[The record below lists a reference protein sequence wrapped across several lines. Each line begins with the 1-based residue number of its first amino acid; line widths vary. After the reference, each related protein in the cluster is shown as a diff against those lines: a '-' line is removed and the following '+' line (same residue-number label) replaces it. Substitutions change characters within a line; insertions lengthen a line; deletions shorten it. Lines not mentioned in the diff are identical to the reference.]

1 MTTRQN
7 PMAGRYF
14 NDPNFAAAVSN
25 LASAFAP
32 PSPEEYLMAEKV
44 KGLRTSNAALADAYG
59 LAAGDFDK
67 LGVVADLYDPS
78 NSYYSVDTE
87 AATARRGQDVSA
99 ATALDKARI
108 DGMFGLAGTPL
119 AYNEA
124 MPGLP
129 ADVAAAIGVPEFA
142 PAAGAALGAPAPA
155 LNESEMIARIMAD
168 EMTTDERRAIAGSN
182 IDPVQI
188 VGEGGKSTYADPL
201 SALGQEAFVNPG
213 SQAAPTAITFERG
226 GVRLGGFIK
235 DGQYVDASGQPLSN
249 EEAGTAAG
257 VGKPVGT
264 NSELGITNSNTTEFN
279 RVQAITTESDMLVDS
294 LVSEIQGQA
303 GATGLAGTLQNVGQN
318 ILQVGQELG
327 TAFAGD
333 ANAVIT
339 PEMLSGV
346 VQDGQAYDPTF
357 ARLRAGML
365 QLAYLN
371 AQRDNPSG
379 EVSRFALERQIEA
392 LGQGLLA
399 NDQSV
404 LAALSMTKE
413 ANARK
418 RAASERLQGRP
429 AGANPMPTPEAPAAT
444 PPAAG
449 TVEDGYRFL
458 GGDPADPANWEPV
471 Q

>member
-25 LASAFAP
+25 LAGAFAP
-32 PSPEEYLMAEKV
+32 PSPEEYLTAEKV

-59 LAAGDFDK
+59 LAGNDFDK
-67 LGVVADLYDPS
+67 LGIVADLYDPS
-78 NSYYSVDTE
+78 NSYYSVDT
-87 AATARRGQDVSA
+87 ADATARRGQDVAA

-108 DGMFGLAGTPL
+108 DGTYGLAGTKL
-119 AYNEA
+119 GYGDT

-129 ADVAAAIGVPEFA
+129 PEIAAAIGAPAFA
-142 PAAGAALGAPAPA
+142 PQSGAALGAPAP
-155 LNESEMIARIMAD
+155 LMNESEMMA
-168 EMTTDERRAIAGSN
+168 AIIGQQSPETQRSLLDLSTVN
-182 IDPVQI
+182 TVGPDGRPVVTSEIDAI
-188 VGEGGKSTYADPL
+188 
-201 SALGQEAFVNPG
+201 GQPAFVNPG
-213 SQAAPTAITFERG
+213 SESAPKAITFERG

-235 DGQYVDASGQPLSN
+235 GDQYVDAAGNPLSV
-249 EEAGTAAG
+249 EEAGTAAE

-264 NSELGITNSNTTEFN
+264 NSELGITNSIITEKSRIN
-279 RVQAITTESDMLVDS
+279 SITTESDMLVDD
-294 LVSEIQGQA
+294 LTAMIQGQA
-303 GATGLAGTLQNVGQN
+303 GAVGLAGTLQNVGQN

-333 ANAVIT
+333 ENALIT

-346 VQDGQAYDPTF
+346 VQDGQPYDPTF
-357 ARLRAGML
+357 AQLRAGML

-404 LAALSMTKE
+404 LAALDMTKQ

-418 RAASERLQGRP
+418 RTAYGTEGGAP
-429 AGANPMPTPEAPAAT
+429 AAPAAT
-444 PPAAG
+444 SLSPEALKWIEGP
-449 TVEDGYRFL
+449 
-458 GGDPADPANWEPV
+458 
-471 Q
+471 